1 MSLNIIQIR
10 RTRAELKENPHRS
23 GLTPD
28 VIQTDLG
35 FTAER
40 LDRALRLARG
50 TTGPDIWLVRDYLEQ
65 AVTDA
70 GAEPVGYTV
79 LTEES
84 RSKARQWFVLLP
96 APRHDFS
103 RDRRG

>member
-10 RTRAELKENPHRS
+10 RTRTELKENFHRS

-28 VIQTDLG
+28 AIQADLG
-35 FTAER
+35 FSAER
-40 LDRALRLARG
+40 LDQALRLRRG
-50 TTGPDIWLVRDYLEQ
+50 TTGPDIWLLRDYLEQ

-70 GAEPVGYTV
+70 GAEPVPYTV

-84 RSKARQWFVLLP
+84 RSKARQWFDLLP

-103 RDRRG
+103 GGSRE